1 METVKVNT
9 SQHVEIDYPV
19 AGVGERIAA
28 YLIDFGL
35 FISVYFLAILT
46 FGISGLAKNF
56 GSTFIVVMVIIYAA
70 CYVFYDFFC
79 EVLFNGQS
87 IGKKILKIKVISL
100 DGRQPSIGQYFIR
113 WIFRIVDFSLSANT
127 LGFITVVVSEKKQ
140 RIGDIV
146 AGTTLIK
153 TVATTKLAH
162 IAFHSEA
169 DEDYIPTFSNVA
181 LLSDRDVELIHEVVR
196 TYYTTQNPQ
205 LIYQMAN
212 KVCSVLGVSIPSG
225 LNELQ
230 FLKVVSADYIQL
242 TSRSV

>member
-19 AGVGERIAA
+19 AGIGERIAA

-35 FISVYFLAILT
+35 FISIYFLAILT
-46 FGISGLAKNF
+46 FGLSGLAKNF
-56 GSTFIVVMVIIYAA
+56 GDTFLVVMVVIYAT
-70 CYVFYDFFC
+70 CYVFYDLFC

-87 IGKKILKIKVISL
+87 IGKKILKIKVISV
-100 DGRQPSIGQYFIR
+100 DGAQPSIGQYFIR
-113 WIFRIVDFSLSANT
+113 WIFRIIDFTLSANT

-140 RIGDIV
+140 RIGDII
-146 AGTTLIK
+146 AGTTIIK
-153 TVATTKLAH
+153 TIAATKLAH

-169 DEDYIPTFSNVA
+169 NEDYIPTFSNVA

-196 TYYTTQNPQ
+196 TYYITQNPQ
-205 LIYQMAN
+205 LIYKMAA
-212 KVCSVLGVSIPSG
+212 KVCSVLGVTIPSE
-225 LNELQ
+225 LNEMQ
-230 FLKVVSADYIQL
+230 FLKVVSTDYIQL